1 MLNKLHLWFRKKK
14 KKKKRA
20 ATSKQCFQRVIYWFC
35 CWSRFQCTK
44 YNRNQYLLSF
54 QSVSLRAS
62 FGCSKVGYSILG
74 MSLADA
80 VLDKGIQCKLAE
92 ERGEVLHHCSLRAPQ
107 DPLIKPSRTEEGVKT
122 PNTDTVSQSK
132 FRLHKNISLLSQI
145 NLLIFSFSF

>member
-1 MLNKLHLWFRKKK
+1 M
-14 KKKKRA
+14 
-20 ATSKQCFQRVIYWFC
+20 IYWFC

-74 MSLADA
+74 MSLAVA
-80 VLDKGIQCKLAE
+80 VLDNRIQCKLAE
-92 ERGEVLHHCSLRAPQ
+92 ESGEVLHHCSLPASQ
-107 DPLIKPSRTEEGVKT
+107 GSLMKPSPTEEEWAKT

-132 FRLHKNISLLSQI
+132 SRLHKNISLLSQM
-145 NLLIFSFSF
+145 NLMIFSFSIQKDVAQTSMRWKSFF